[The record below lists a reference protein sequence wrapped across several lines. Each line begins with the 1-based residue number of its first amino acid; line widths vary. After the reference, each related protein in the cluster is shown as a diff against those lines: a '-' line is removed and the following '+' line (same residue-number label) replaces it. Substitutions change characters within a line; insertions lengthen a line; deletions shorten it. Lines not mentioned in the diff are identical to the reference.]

1 MGDPFKDTAGP
12 AINPLIK
19 VMNLVAVLV
28 APAVVAVTSDGDLAT
43 QVPRLALAMA
53 AAAVAFGA
61 ILRARHRA
69 KTQVLAMD

>member
-1 MGDPFKDTAGP
+1 M
-12 AINPLIK
+12 
-19 VMNLVAVLV
+19 
-28 APAVVAVTSDGDLAT
+28 TSDGDLAT